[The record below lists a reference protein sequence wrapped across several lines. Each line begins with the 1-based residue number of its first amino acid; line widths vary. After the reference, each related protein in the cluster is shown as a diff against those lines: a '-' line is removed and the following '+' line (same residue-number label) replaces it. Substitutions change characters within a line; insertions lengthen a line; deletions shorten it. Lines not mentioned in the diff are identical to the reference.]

1 MTSLLKTSP
10 NGNFHFPFILEA
22 EPSIHLPTDQPTT
35 TPSFQKVQLN
45 FTVTNLFYS
54 QDMKQP
60 DTPKYQRN
68 KRNIEDAV
76 RMGFC
81 AQSVPLQRLTYGHRG
96 VRG

>member
-10 NGNFHFPFILEA
+10 DGNFHFPFILEV
-22 EPSIHLPTDQPTT
+22 EPSIHLPTDQSTIS
-35 TPSFQKVQLN
+35 PSFQEVQLN

-81 AQSVPLQRLTYGHRG
+81 AHSVPLQRLTYGH
-96 VRG
+96 

>member
-10 NGNFHFPFILEA
+10 DGNFHFPFILEA
-22 EPSIHLPTDQPTT
+22 EPSIHPPTDQPMIS
-35 TPSFQKVQLN
+35 PSFQKVQLY

-81 AQSVPLQRLTYGHRG
+81 AHSVPLQG
-96 VRG
+96 VTCLF